1 MVGGEKID
9 TLTLTDPTI
18 GQLSGIKLP
27 ISGGFD
33 LEQLPKMVAVVA
45 NIPPSSAEQIKV
57 SDMVVFFERVMDFF
71 EPADR
76 IGELAEEVAFIFPLA
91 AERDRSS
98 DGARTGTM
106 ACRRCAHNAT
116 DPWG

>member
-1 MVGGEKID
+1 MDNENNTFTLKTPIMVGGEKID

-71 EPADR
+71 EPAT
-76 IGELAEEVAFIFPLA
+76 ESE
-91 AERDRSS
+91 S
-98 DGARTGTM
+98 
-106 ACRRCAHNAT
+106 
-116 DPWG
+116 